1 MTYGAG
7 IVKWTKSELDEI
19 DRKTRKAMAMNKEL
33 HPRSYVDKLHV
44 SRMEGARGLIGCK
57 TCAIAEGNRFGW
69 YVRHHTELLI
79 VTIRISNLVH
89 SENSIQLKRFKK
101 QDNEERPNTCRW
113 KAMRGQYVRKIENK
127 GKSNTWKGLRKSNL
141 KACTEALICCTQE

>member
-1 MTYGAG
+1 MIINTWAVSLMRYGAG
-7 IVKWTKSELDEI
+7 IVKWTKSEFDEI

-33 HPRSYVDKLHV
+33 HPRSYVDKLHA

-57 TCAIAEGNRFGW
+57 TCAIEEGNCLGS
-69 YVRHHTELLI
+69 YVRHHIELLI
-79 VTIRISNLVH
+79 VPVRISNLVH

-113 KAMRGQYVRKIENK
+113 KAMRGQYVRKIEDK

-141 KACTEALICCTQE
+141 KA